1 MLDKRGNRDLI
12 AICCMNIC
20 LYALTY
26 LFYRA
31 LNRRRDGI
39 WVNWTTEVFF
49 ILRLCVLVQL
59 TRFKERKEYLENT
72 KDKGNERLDFRFAT

>member
-59 TRFKERKEYLENT
+59 TRFKERKEYVENT